1 MSARPGLLTRPHV
14 AGAGSGR
21 QNADMTAPDPRLRG
35 YEELLAEARTL
46 YPGIRI
52 GRPGRA
58 RTYWATIAVMRVL
71 RLGLDVDVEGAQEV
85 AKGPAILLANH
96 VHALD
101 PVVVAMSTW
110 VRVSAFTK
118 VEWFEHRGALFF
130 RLMGQIPLRRGDA
143 AATEW
148 AMQMSRHALAD
159 GGRIGLY
166 PEGTRSP
173 EPTQLHRLHKRV
185 LIPLLQA
192 NPDVPVHALTTQYE
206 RRPRRRTRVRLRISG
221 RLPLDP
227 RTMTADELT
236 AGIRDALLQLGGQ
249 EYVDRYARDVK
260 AERRAAAEA
269 GLA

>member
-1 MSARPGLLTRPHV
+1 
-14 AGAGSGR
+14 
-21 QNADMTAPDPRLRG
+21 MTTPDPALRD
-35 YEELLAEARTL
+35 YDALLAEARTL

-58 RTYWATIAVMRVL
+58 RTYWATITVMRIL
-71 RLGLDVDVEGAQEV
+71 RLGLYVDVEGAQEV
-85 AKGPAILLANH
+85 ARGPAILLANH

-118 VEWFEHRGALFF
+118 VEWFQHRGALFF

-143 AATEW
+143 ASTEW

-192 NPDVPVHALTTQYE
+192 NPDVPVHALTTRYAHQ
-206 RRPRRRTRVRLRISG
+206 PRRRTRVQLRISG

-227 RTMTADELT
+227 RSMTADEMT
-236 AGIRDALLQLGGQ
+236 TVIRDALLDLGGQ
-249 EYVDRYARDVK
+249 AYVDRYARDVK
-260 AERRAAAEA
+260 AERRAAAVA
-269 GLA
+269 GLS